1 MLDLES
7 EVHQRPG
14 FYSHLGYDF
23 VTGFFLSHVV
33 KASDANIG
41 IIANF
46 VQFVKNPSF
55 LFHRVM
61 HNTNIIGKLK
71 MIFCKYYLYLSSV
84 FYYLLLAQTA
94 NPVGTRRVRVGL
106 GGGATI
112 SFEAAEPSELDT
124 RVICEKTPR
133 KLH

>member
-1 MLDLES
+1 MRLS
-7 EVHQRPG
+7 T
-14 FYSHLGYDF
+14 YS
-23 VTGFFLSHVV
+23 
-33 KASDANIG
+33 
-41 IIANF
+41 
-46 VQFVKNPSF
+46 
-55 LFHRVM
+55 FHRVM

-112 SFEAAEPSELDT
+112 SFEAAEQSELDT